1 MQQTN
6 KSMQQTAYETHL
18 IPLSDAEFAVFQKLI
33 FEWVGIH
40 MAETKKALISGR
52 LMKRL
57 RYYRFT
63 SFGEYLALVQS
74 AAHADEKQTMINL
87 ITTNETYFF
96 REHKHFDWL
105 RERLKM
111 HDTSQA
117 FRIWSAA
124 ASSGHEAY
132 SLAMTVADAIGFG
145 AWEIYGSDISEK
157 MLTIARA
164 GVYPIA
170 DAAQIPENYLKH
182 YCLKGVR
189 SSEGTFRIGDEI
201 KSRVQFFYVNLVDVL
216 PKEFGLFDV
225 IFLRNVMIYF
235 NRETRHNV
243 SEKLVRFLKPGGNL
257 VIGHAESLHG
267 ITDKLR
273 SIRPTIYATV

>member
-6 KSMQQTAYETHL
+6 KSMQAITHEIYP
-18 IPLSDAEFAVFQKLI
+18 IPLSNAEFAVFQKII

-40 MAETKKALISGR
+40 MVETKKALISGR

-57 RYYRFT
+57 RHYGFT
-63 SFGEYLALVQS
+63 SFTEYLALIQS
-74 AAHADEKQTMINL
+74 AAHADERQTMINL

-96 REHKHFDWL
+96 REQKHFDWL
-105 RERLKM
+105 RERLQTHEPNQK
-111 HDTSQA
+111 

-132 SLAMTVADAIGFG
+132 SLAMTIAAAIGFTD
-145 AWEIYGSDISEK
+145 WEIYGSDISEK
-157 MLTIARA
+157 MLSIARA
-164 GVYPIA
+164 GIYPIEH
-170 DAAQIPENYLKH
+170 AAQIPEDYLKRF
-182 YCLKGVR
+182 CLKGVR

-201 KSRVQFFYVNLVDVL
+201 KSRVQFFYANLVETL

-235 NRETRHNV
+235 NRETRHDV
-243 SEKLVRFLKPGGNL
+243 SEKLMRFLKPGGNL

-273 SIRPTIYATV
+273 SIRPTIYAAV